1 MCAQNKELKGNIRSS
16 LKGERLP
23 KFCGS
28 GFYFTLFFT
37 KGAGEVFICALMII
51 IAFLL
56 LPSLIYLIMPF
67 ENLGKTMSIVALAL
81 TFFVVIVIICA
92 IYILI
97 SNATKKKHEAGLR
110 SIREL
115 RDRVNGNKKQI
126 KKIAKAIRRDKNED
140 MYGLGDFDE
149 KIRNSEAEIQ
159 RICQEKEAALI
170 NFDDTVSPEIIAE
183 IEAKELPR
191 IQDIE
196 NQYNETINQLEGI
209 EAIIKETSLK
219 ISSDYEAYIG
229 KDFSSKAKIDELIAI
244 MEGGKAQTVSEAI
257 NCYKV
262 Q

>member
-1 MCAQNKELKGNIRSS
+1 M
-16 LKGERLP
+16 
-23 KFCGS
+23 
-28 GFYFTLFFT
+28 
-37 KGAGEVFICALMII
+37 FICALMII